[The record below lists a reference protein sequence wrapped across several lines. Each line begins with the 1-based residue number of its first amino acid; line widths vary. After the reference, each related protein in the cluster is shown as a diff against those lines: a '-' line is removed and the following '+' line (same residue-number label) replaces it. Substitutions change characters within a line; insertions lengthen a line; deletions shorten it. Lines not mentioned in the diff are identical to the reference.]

1 MPKMMSI
8 NCRVMFGQNIVMQKK
23 PINCAISVKA
33 DGSDSIQDI
42 KIKIAVSVHP
52 HNIYTCIHV
61 LYQSNAGTFA
71 QLPHIK
77 SSTCPSAWNCT
88 LRPAWIS
95 KSWQSFHWYVES
107 FCNLKE

>member
-42 KIKIAVSVHP
+42 KIKIAVSSIRIIV
-52 HNIYTCIHV
+52 IR
-61 LYQSNAGTFA
+61 AFTFYIRATQA
-71 QLPHIK
+71 QLPSYTH
-77 SSTCPSAWNCT
+77 
-88 LRPAWIS
+88 
-95 KSWQSFHWYVES
+95 
-107 FCNLKE
+107 

>member
-42 KIKIAVSVHP
+42 KIKIAVNS
-52 HNIYTCIHV
+52 IRIIFICAFTFYIK
-61 LYQSNAGTFA
+61 GTQA
-71 QLPHIK
+71 HLP
-77 SSTCPSAWNCT
+77 SSTHSEQYLSLCLELCSAACLN
-88 LRPAWIS
+88 L
-95 KSWQSFHWYVES
+95 KSWQSFHRYVES